1 MYKALR
7 WLIGL
12 AMGFYFRRIERFH
25 AERVPGSGPVLF
37 TSNHP
42 NSLTDS
48 FVVGASLPRKVSF
61 IATVQL
67 FRFAPIKWILLRSG
81 VIPINRAQDNPRGMK
96 SVAGAFEACFRVLET
111 GEAVAIFPEGIT
123 YDDANLK
130 QIKTGAARMALELEQ
145 RRHGKLGLKV
155 CPVGL
160 TYSQK
165 ERYRSDVLVH
175 FGEPIAVAEFLAAY
189 SEHRHECIQKLTYEI
204 ERRIAALIV
213 HLPKLEHERLIIGVK
228 RLYFDAVQV
237 GEISAEPVASG
248 ADELER
254 TQRIIEIV
262 ERVYETEPDR
272 ANAFATRLAAY
283 ERALARCH
291 LSNED
296 VARLKSRRQILAR
309 MVAGAVLIILGAPL
323 ALYGW
328 IHRLLPYS
336 IIKLAARK
344 LAQPGKKKA
353 QASTASILAGVVA
366 FAFCF
371 ALYVLI
377 FDWLLGWPATVWYAL
392 SLPPA
397 SLLAS
402 YYTRAGRKWLH
413 QLRIVLVFLR
423 ARGLVRRL
431 LAMRAGLIS
440 ELEAVRKEQVTKTP
454 ENRLR

>member
-1 MYKALR
+1 
-7 WLIGL
+7 
-12 AMGFYFRRIERFH
+12 
-25 AERVPGSGPVLF
+25 
-37 TSNHP
+37 
-42 NSLTDS
+42 
-48 FVVGASLPRKVSF
+48 
-61 IATVQL
+61 
-67 FRFAPIKWILLRSG
+67 
-81 VIPINRAQDNPRGMK
+81 
-96 SVAGAFEACFRVLET
+96 
-111 GEAVAIFPEGIT
+111 
-123 YDDANLK
+123 
-130 QIKTGAARMALELEQ
+130 
-145 RRHGKLGLKV
+145 
-155 CPVGL
+155 
-160 TYSQK
+160 
-165 ERYRSDVLVH
+165 
-175 FGEPIAVAEFLAAY
+175 
-189 SEHRHECIQKLTYEI
+189 
-204 ERRIAALIV
+204 
-213 HLPKLEHERLIIGVK
+213 
-228 RLYFDAVQV
+228 
-237 GEISAEPVASG
+237 
-248 ADELER
+248 
-254 TQRIIEIV
+254 
-262 ERVYETEPDR
+262 
-272 ANAFATRLAAY
+272 
-283 ERALARCH
+283 
-291 LSNED
+291 
-296 VARLKSRRQILAR
+296 

-353 QASTASILAGVVA
+353 QASTASILAGLVA